1 VKALDGSTR
10 VTTSPT
16 LEDAVSESW
25 SDLFGPRDDSP
36 EDTGSVE
43 EPSDTADPTDEAEPE
58 VEPDV
63 EADEDVEQFYDDDD
77 TEELADADVDEDEG
91 EEAPETASEA
101 IELSEDDVIRLPDGT
116 EVSVKEAVLFQSDY
130 TKKRQAAAE
139 RERELEAQQQQAEEA
154 IAKYES
160 VAEEYQGDPA
170 GFVRKLIA
178 GTQDPTLTFAQTIR
192 GLADEGQLDP
202 AFAEAFNVAIGKARE
217 VADQGETTERLSRL
231 EQQLE
236 QERLQ
241 QAQSQRQQ
249 QLVQHYLGQWG
260 EIKTQQGLQ
269 YDSPEQ
275 ERQAWRDVVSY
286 AAENQ
291 IVDLRKAYAAMAYE
305 RGAPGRQQ
313 GSGQKDPA
321 AQKRKRTSA
330 KVAKRSSAG
339 GARQPAKKD
348 SGPLSLDDAISQS
361 IAELQEQG
369 S

>member
-1 VKALDGSTR
+1 M
-10 VTTSPT
+10 TTSPT

-25 SDLFGPRDDSP
+25 SDLFGPTDDSP
-36 EDTGSVE
+36 EDPGSVE
-43 EPSDTADPTDEAEPE
+43 PPADNADPTDEDPQDE
-58 VEPDV
+58 VDSDV
-63 EADEDVEQFYDDDD
+63 DADEDVEQFYDEDDD
-77 TEELADADVDEDEG
+77 EDLQDEDVDEGEG

-116 EVSVKEAVLFQSDY
+116 EVPVKEAVLFQSGF
-130 TKKRQAAAE
+130 TKKTQELAE
-139 RERELEAQQQQAEEA
+139 ERAELEAQQQQAEEA
-154 IAKYES
+154 TQRYEQ
-160 VAEEYQGDPA
+160 VAEEYQSDPS

-178 GTQDPTLTFAQTIR
+178 GTQDPTLTFAQTIK

-236 QERLQ
+236 QEREQ
-241 QAQSQRQQ
+241 QQQSQRQQ

-269 YDSPEQ
+269 YDSPDQ

-313 GSGQKDPA
+313 GSGRKDPA

-330 KVAKRSSAG
+330 KVARRSSSG
-339 GARQPAKKD
+339 GARPPAKKD
-348 SGPLSLDDAISQS
+348 SGPLSLDDAISES
-361 IAELQEQG
+361 IAELKGQG